1 MVSVTRDTN
10 INDPFLTFVL
20 HGDLYFKR
28 IYVHPLP
35 VFYFPNQ
42 DLGRGGEGS
51 KIFFF
56 WSRGI
61 ECMTLGEFVEGY
73 EKIIAIKKYR
83 LPPPPLWCT

>member
-42 DLGRGGEGS
+42 DLGGGGGRGV
-51 KIFFF
+51 KFFSF
-56 WSRGI
+56 DQ
-61 ECMTLGEFVEGY
+61 E
-73 EKIIAIKKYR
+73 A
-83 LPPPPLWCT
+83 

>member
-42 DLGRGGEGS
+42 DLGGGGGGGRGE
-51 KIFFF
+51 
-56 WSRGI
+56 
-61 ECMTLGEFVEGY
+61 
-73 EKIIAIKKYR
+73 
-83 LPPPPLWCT
+83 